1 MLTILITLGLFL
13 VIQIYLVLYA
23 SDKIKISEERDNYY
37 NLNLLKKFVEI
48 LVIMIVILYTCYF
61 YLRNKMEFKYIMQI
75 TVTIEIFVVLFW
87 LYLNLVE
94 SNIIDYGPNTNPF
107 KNNSNNNVEDLNN
120 VNNINNNFVKNN
132 EDDKKAFSKYIDKR
146 ETDFRFE
153 DLYPDYNKSNLPSAK
168 KNKKGLKDYS
178 AYNGVSP
185 KDICY
190 KCGCMKKLDG
200 SYFCGKDIGGAIF
213 GCSENWKCHNCK
225 KCQTLPNDNKNKNN
239 SNNSKPTKYTN
250 DTGDDQYECSKCK
263 CYDSNEGV
271 ICGKKTKL
279 TGDIVRCNN
288 MCEKCSL
295 CKTDSSNSNNNSD
308 VGFNTVEPE
317 TNINNIIINNLT
329 MDQLDNLL

>member
-1 MLTILITLGLFL
+1 MLNILITLGILL
-13 VIQIYLVLYA
+13 LIQIYLVLYA
-23 SDKIKISEERDNYY
+23 SDKIKISEERENYY

-61 YLRNKMEFKYIMQI
+61 YLRNKMELKYVMQI
-75 TVTIEIFVVLFW
+75 IVTIEIFIVLFW

-94 SNIIDYGPNTNPF
+94 SKIIDYGPDYNPF
-107 KNNSNNNVEDLNN
+107 KKNNTVELDDLSDY
-120 VNNINNNFVKNN
+120 NNNFVKNE

-146 ETDFRFE
+146 ESDFRFE
-153 DLYPDYNKSNLPSAK
+153 ELYPNYNNSNLPSAK
-168 KNKKGLKDYS
+168 KNNKGLKDYS

-185 KDICY
+185 TDICY
-190 KCGCMKKLDG
+190 NCGCMKKLDG

-225 KCQTLPNDNKNKNN
+225 KCQTWPNNNNKNN
-239 SNNSKPTKYTN
+239 KKNKKYADNTS
-250 DTGDDQYECSKCK
+250 DTQYECSKCQ
-263 CYDSNEGV
+263 CYDSKQGV

-288 MCEKCSL
+288 LCEKCSL
-295 CKTDSSNSNNNSD
+295 CKTDNSNSNSNSD
-308 VGFNTVEPE
+308 IGFKTVEPE
-317 TNINNIIINNLT
+317 TNISNIIINNLT

>member
-1 MLTILITLGLFL
+1 MLNILITLGILL

-23 SDKIKISEERDNYY
+23 SDNIKISKERENYY

-61 YLRNKMEFKYIMQI
+61 YLRNKMDFKYVMQI
-75 TVTIEIFVVLFW
+75 TVTIEIFIVIFW

-94 SNIIDYGPNTNPF
+94 SKIIDYGPDYNPF
-107 KNNSNNNVEDLNN
+107 KKTESVSD
-120 VNNINNNFVKNN
+120 NINTNNFVKN
-132 EDDKKAFSKYIDKR
+132 ETDDKKAFSKYIDKR
-146 ETDFRFE
+146 ETDYRFE
-153 DLYPDYNKSNLPSAK
+153 ELYPDYNKSNLPSDK
-168 KNKKGLKDYS
+168 KKKGIKDYS
-178 AYNGVSP
+178 AYNGVST

-190 KCGCMKKLDG
+190 RCGCMKKLDG
-200 SYFCGKDIGGAIF
+200 TNFCGKDIGGAIF

-225 KCQTLPNDNKNKNN
+225 KCQPWPNDNK
-239 SNNSKPTKYTN
+239 NNSKPTKYAN
-250 DTGDDQYECSKCK
+250 DTSGSDGTQYECSKCK

-288 MCEKCSL
+288 MCEKCSI
-295 CKTDSSNSNNNSD
+295 CKTDSNNSNNSD
-308 VGFNTVEPE
+308 IGFKTVEPE
-317 TNINNIIINNLT
+317 TNIDNIIINNLT